1 MNACL
6 SAYATVLMIVVVVC
20 RYDEELLAEWDE
32 APPDEL

>member
-1 MNACL
+1 
-6 SAYATVLMIVVVVC
+6 MIVVVVC